1 MPIKTT
7 ARTVVLFDG
16 VCNLCNG
23 FINWVLDRDPDGKI
37 MFGSL
42 QSAEAKALLK
52 DFGQDENYLNSILV
66 IKNGK
71 LYKNSR
77 AVLEICKTLG
87 GMYSLVYVFII
98 VPPFIRDWVYG
109 IIARNRYKWFG
120 VSDTCRVPTPEIKN
134 RFL

>member
-1 MPIKTT
+1 MPVKTT

-42 QSAEAKALLK
+42 QSDEAKALLK